1 VSAGNWGCWYRTALL
16 VFAMKRFRAPVHLVS
31 AAGFSAAKR
40 NSFLRRFAMSS
51 VVVLALSLAKSIS
64 GLDQNGDGMSDIWQQ
79 KYSVPSADSD
89 LDYTGTGLTNRQ
101 KSLLGLNP
109 RDPKAGF
116 RLDILKDTAS
126 NQLRL
131 QLPTVYGKR
140 YQIESS
146 NDLQSWISLNS
157 AMTGT
162 DGTVEMALPLPSSPM
177 FFRARYAADIDS
189 DSDGLTAWEER
200 ELGTSDQNADT
211 DADSMPDWWE
221 YKYGLNPLVSDAAA
235 DGDGDGRSN
244 LQEYQAGTDPTDYY
258 NGRLPFIAIYAGGDQ
273 RGNPGTILSRPI
285 SIIANG
291 GGLRNA
297 PVTITVIQGLALL
310 APDNSGNYAGVTRL
324 TVRTAGTPDAYGSY
338 VAQAYVYLPGTAGDL
353 SIIRAMVATAS
364 GISEAKTTAVTIDP
378 SLIAPTN
385 LLATATSSTTA
396 ELSWTAASE
405 TTSTA
410 VQASLDG
417 GQTWISLGEAA
428 PGVNRVSVS
437 GLTPD
442 QPVSFR
448 VFSSNDYIA
457 ITNSFTIPH
466 DTTWV
471 PPPANGAGGDA
482 TPSTTAQPLSQPLIE
497 GEEEFFSLG
506 ALGFSGFQGLNHY
519 LTETAILTCN
529 PQDTTTYVFR
539 IDPFTG
545 RQLPRE
551 TEITGLGCS
560 DFHLGEPNTGQRTI
574 SNTLKLTESL
584 PGDVDDFGHPI
595 DKTLRLTL
603 SDQNDEAR
611 IRQNA
616 ADKLPP
622 FQDNFSAGLEFAFI
636 NVDNSGY
643 AVEALQYRWQ
653 VNADRNLVVQWD
665 VQFRPF
671 DGTIRHDIQ
680 QWTTNGNTVS
690 ATYLVDP
697 RTLNGG
703 VNGYYDVF
711 LVMQDLAVDG
721 NRDGEMG
728 FDDPALRDADKT
740 TSDKPYRFWLNDDD
754 DTEINDG
761 TDGKPIAPAETEQI
775 PPLHADNSLHEIVSK
790 RNLEDFARLWMDIGG
805 AQDALS
811 WGIQIGLKW
820 KNVTGAPAINIYPS
834 ADGEGKDDYLKDE
847 TVAQAQ
853 ISDPIFN
860 EAIRD
865 KNNKQTVDANGTF
878 IFKSDYWAD
887 VNSGVP
893 KKCFLFEGAS
903 EGKGELTVVFL
914 DANGNELAEGG
925 SVWLDLGNIKKMYE
939 RASATPDPLTPLPYQ
954 SISSTFDES
963 DINYSPDVS
972 PRFEQSED
980 ETPQCLVFVH
990 GWAMSYDDSINF
1002 SETMFKRLWWQG
1014 YKGRFVG
1021 FRWATQTAFNSYN
1034 TSEWMAW
1041 KYGKSLANYVE
1052 NYLKHEMPD
1061 YTMNIAAHSMGNV
1074 VAGSALKRGMTVNTY
1089 MLMEAAIPSGCFS
1102 DIVNNFADFATAEQ
1116 INHVTPDTAA
1126 DNGYRLFLSSV
1137 SNNVAKFVSFF
1148 NTVDFALQTGT
1159 TSIPFQGLAWP
1170 FQTNW
1175 VQNEIDYKPNRFFNA
1190 TLDYYDFLP
1199 NASQGQRSV
1208 FFFNGTSVRSV
1219 IDAHETMAFVARP
1232 RSKSAGAEGNT
1243 SLVFPS
1249 SFDLQG
1255 ACNFGRQRD
1264 DHSGQFTRRIQQ
1276 LSNFYDR
1283 VFSEIK

>member
-1 VSAGNWGCWYRTALL
+1 
-16 VFAMKRFRAPVHLVS
+16 MKNSRPPVYLVS
-31 AAGFSAAKR
+31 AAGASAAKG
-40 NSFLRRFAMSS
+40 NSFVRRVTISS
-51 VVVLALSLAKSIS
+51 LVVLALLLAKPIS

-79 KYSVPSADSD
+79 KYSVASADAD

-101 KSLLGLNP
+101 KSLLGLDP

-116 RLDILKDTAS
+116 RLDILKDTGS

-157 AMTGT
+157 VITGT
-162 DGTVEMALPLPSSPM
+162 DGTVEMALPLPSSST
-177 FFRARYAADIDS
+177 FFRARYAADIDG

-211 DADSMPDWWE
+211 DADSLPDWWE

-297 PVTITVIQGLALL
+297 PVTFTVTQGLALL

-324 TVRTAGTPDAYGSY
+324 TVRTAGTPDTYGSY
-338 VAQAYVYLPGTAGDL
+338 VAQAYVYLPRTAGNL
-353 SIIRAMVATAS
+353 SIIQAMVAS
-364 GISEAKTTAVTIDP
+364 GNGVSEAKTTAVTIDP

-385 LLATATSSTTA
+385 VRATATSSTTA
-396 ELSWTAASE
+396 ELSWAAASE

-428 PGVNRVSVS
+428 PGINRVTVS

-448 VFSSNDYIA
+448 VFSSNDYTA

-471 PPPANGAGGDA
+471 PPPANAAGGDA
-482 TPSTTAQPLSQPLIE
+482 TPSITAQPLSQPLIE

-539 IDPFTG
+539 VDPFTG

-584 PGDVDDFGHPI
+584 PGDVDDFGHPL
-595 DKTLRLTL
+595 DKTLRLSL
-603 SDQNDEAR
+603 SDENDEAR
-611 IRQNA
+611 VRQNA

-622 FQDNFSAGLEFAFI
+622 FEGNFGAGLEFAFI

-653 VNADRNLVVQWD
+653 ANADPNLVVQWD

-680 QWTTNGNTVS
+680 QWRTNSNTVS

-711 LVMQDLAVDG
+711 LLMADLAVDG

-728 FDDPALRDADKT
+728 FDDPALRNADKT
-740 TSDKPYRFWLNDDD
+740 TTDKPYRFWLNDDD

-775 PPLHADNSLHEIVSK
+775 PPFHADNSLHQMVSK
-790 RNLEDFARLWMDIGG
+790 RNLEDFARLWMDVGG

-834 ADGEGKDDYLKDE
+834 SDGDGKDDYLKNE
-847 TVAQAQ
+847 TAAQAQ
-853 ISDPIFN
+853 ISDAIFN

-865 KNNKQTVDANGTF
+865 KNNKQTVDANSTF
-878 IFKSDYWAD
+878 IFKSDYWTD
-887 VNSGVP
+887 VNSGAP

-925 SVWLDLGNIKKMYE
+925 SVWLDLKNIKKMYE
-939 RASATPDPLTPLPYQ
+939 RAKAQPDNIVAPYDANPPFTGPVNYV
-954 SISSTFDES
+954 SGANGHEFKKPWDES
-963 DINYSPDVS
+963 D
-972 PRFEQSED
+972 
-980 ETPQCLVFVH
+980 QCVVFVH
-990 GWAMSYDDSINF
+990 GWNMSYDDYVTF
-1002 SETMFKRLWWQG
+1002 SEVMFKRLWQQG
-1014 YKGRFVG
+1014 YTGHFAALRWDTRKSDGEFDTGEYNRSENRAFVYG
-1021 FRWATQTAFNSYN
+1021 TALKNLVTNLSASY
-1034 TSEWMAW
+1034 TVSVV
-1041 KYGKSLANYVE
+1041 G
-1052 NYLKHEMPD
+1052 
-1061 YTMNIAAHSMGNV
+1061 HSMGNV
-1074 VAGSALKRGMTVNTY
+1074 VCGEALRQGMRVRNY
-1089 MLMEAAIPSGCFS
+1089 LMMEAAIPMSCYDANAPQLARLVDKDS
-1102 DIVNNFADFATAEQ
+1102 EYPTPDY
-1116 INHVTPDTAA
+1116 HVTPGSNEASL
-1126 DNGYRLFLSSV
+1126 GYRGYLQSISGTLT
-1137 SNNVAKFVSFF
+1137 NFF
-1148 NTVDFALQTGT
+1148 NPDDWALATGFTVGQE
-1159 TSIPFQGLAWP
+1159 
-1170 FQTNW
+1170 TNW
-1175 VQNEIDYKPNRFFNA
+1175 ESNQISYKPDGEIVGVVHNPSWFYRYDP
-1190 TLDYYDFLP
+1190 TYPLD
-1199 NASQGQRSV
+1199 QRARILSGEPRYV
-1208 FFFNGTSVRSV
+1208 T
-1219 IDAHETMAFVARP
+1219 DTWEMKAFVARS
-1232 RSKSAGAEGNT
+1232 RSKAAGALDYTGGPIRANINLRDEYGFGNT
-1243 SLVFPS
+1243 RP
-1249 SFDLQG
+1249 
-1255 ACNFGRQRD
+1255 
-1264 DHSGQFTRRIQQ
+1264 DHSGQFTRNIQP
-1276 LSNFYDR
+1276 LDALFKR
-1283 VFSEIK
+1283 VRDTLEE